1 MVPTELGDARTLTG
15 VRASAAALCDE
26 DYPPVDGDY
35 QNRTY
40 FQPVAL
46 AGVLAAWRRTA
57 RLIVSGRVPGD
68 VGLYIHWP
76 FCPTPCA
83 YCYCDRRAGADAAER
98 RRGLDALL
106 LELRTFAPVLRGV
119 VFSQVQLYGGTP
131 TDLGAAGL
139 DRLFAEVRAS
149 FALRPD
155 ASLCVETSAATLD
168 ESVARSLVNNGVT
181 RVDIGV
187 DSLDAAV
194 LARERRGQD
203 ERSADGALRLLL
215 QIPGL
220 DVGVALLFGLEGQT
234 SASFVRDLG
243 WVLRRRPRRIL
254 VYGFDPR
261 PQTAFA
267 RSGAA
272 LDAPARERIAR
283 TVLATRPVLEA
294 AGYRA
299 DESGWRPTSSLLGV
313 GWSAMSRAFGSL
325 WYQHPPL
332 DGRPVADGAIPPF
345 LGMSSSMA
353 EEMRGY
359 VVRGLFAG
367 GRADAAGF
375 RAAFAR
381 DMTAAPA
388 VSRPARALERAGL
401 ARFDDDGLELTAAT
415 PALRARARSF
425 FYSPSVRRALA
436 SRGAAGFASSGAPCL
451 SYSRGD
457 S

>member
-1 MVPTELGDARTLTG
+1 MVPTELGDRRSPTGARATG
-15 VRASAAALCDE
+15 AAFCDE
-26 DYPPVDGDY
+26 DYPPIDGDY

-40 FQPVAL
+40 FQPVTL

-57 RLIVSGRVPGD
+57 RLIASGRIPTD

-76 FCPTPCA
+76 FCPSPCS
-83 YCYCDRRAGADAAER
+83 YCYCDHRAGADAAER

-106 LELRTFAPVLRGV
+106 LELRTFAPALRGV
-119 VFSQVQLYGGTP
+119 SLSQVQLYGGTP
-131 TDLGAAGL
+131 TYAGAVGL

-149 FALRPD
+149 FTLRSD
-155 ASLCVETSAATLD
+155 ASLCVETSAASFD
-168 ESVARSLVNNGVT
+168 ESVARTLINNGVT
-181 RVDIGV
+181 RVDLGI

-203 ERSADGALRLLL
+203 ERSADWALRRLL

-220 DVGVALLFGLEGQT
+220 DVGAALLFGLEGQT

-243 WVLRRRPRRIL
+243 WVLRRRPHRLL

-267 RSGAA
+267 RSGAT
-272 LDAPARERIAR
+272 LDVRARAHIAR
-283 TVLATRPVLEA
+283 TVLATRTVLDA

-299 DESGWRPTSSLLGV
+299 DASSWSPPSSLLGV

-332 DGRPVADGAIPPF
+332 NGRPVADGGIPPF
-345 LGMSSSMA
+345 LGMSSSVA

-359 VVRGLFAG
+359 MVRALFAG

-381 DMTAAPA
+381 DMSAAPT
-388 VSRPARALERAGL
+388 VSLPARALARAGL
-401 ARFDDDGLELTAAT
+401 ARFDADGLTMTAAT
-415 PALRARARSF
+415 PAQRADARRS
-425 FYSPSVRRALA
+425 FYSPNVRRALTTC
-436 SRGAAGFASSGAPCL
+436 GVAAFASCGAPCL
-451 SYSRGD
+451 AYSRGER
-457 S
+457 